1 MAFQTD
7 LANPQ
12 ELGASPAVTA
22 EPSDLY
28 ITAQL
33 HRRVPKKTDHLGEKI
48 ALQDIA
54 AQMIDNS
61 EQVLPKL
68 VERAM
73 EMTGAV
79 TAGISEFEAREG
91 TAGIFRWRDLKGNFA
106 RFEGTTTPR
115 DHSPCGVCLD
125 RFEATLSRR
134 PERYYAW
141 ITEAGVSCP
150 EVLLVPLHV
159 AHGEPLGTLWIVAEH
174 EGYFDSG
181 HARIMGELAS
191 FTGIALAMLRDQ
203 QRLKDAVK
211 QQEILTA
218 EMNHRIN
225 NLFSIVNGMIG
236 VSKRSA
242 TSAADMAN
250 IISGRLQ
257 ALATAHRLA
266 RPSLGIGVSEPL
278 QSAASLK
285 GLIAAILKPYEATD
299 AVRFVLEGPE
309 IRLGARATTALALV
323 IHEFATNAAKY
334 GAFFG
339 DGGCV
344 SVSWSQHGDDLALQW
359 QETGGPEIAA
369 EPTRQGFGSTLAR
382 DTIVRQL
389 EGTFTLHWRKEGLA
403 ADFVL
408 PLAMLA
414 R

>member
-1 MAFQTD
+1 
-7 LANPQ
+7 
-12 ELGASPAVTA
+12 
-22 EPSDLY
+22 
-28 ITAQL
+28 
-33 HRRVPKKTDHLGEKI
+33 
-48 ALQDIA
+48 
-54 AQMIDNS
+54 MIDNS

-73 EMTGAV
+73 EMTGAA

-91 TAGIFRWRDLKGNFA
+91 TAGTLSLARDLKGNFA

-181 HARIMGELAS
+181 HARIMGESAS
-191 FTGIALAMLRDQ
+191 FTGIALAMLRDLANV
-203 QRLKDAVK
+203 LKDAVK

-257 ALATAHRLA
+257 ALATAQQELRE
-266 RPSLGIGVSEPL
+266 VSE
-278 QSAASLK
+278 
-285 GLIAAILKPYEATD
+285 
-299 AVRFVLEGPE
+299 
-309 IRLGARATTALALV
+309 
-323 IHEFATNAAKY
+323 
-334 GAFFG
+334 
-339 DGGCV
+339 
-344 SVSWSQHGDDLALQW
+344 
-359 QETGGPEIAA
+359 
-369 EPTRQGFGSTLAR
+369 
-382 DTIVRQL
+382 
-389 EGTFTLHWRKEGLA
+389 
-403 ADFVL
+403 
-408 PLAMLA
+408 
-414 R
+414 